1 MHEYS
6 IVAALVER
14 VEVEVARAGAI
25 AVRRLTVQI
34 GVAAGVE
41 AELLLSAWEI
51 FRDGTVCAGAELAI
65 ESVPVAWACTRCGAV
80 PEKVGTLRC
89 PSCSSPLRMVR
100 GDDLTLRQI
109 EMEVREPCVTAAAA
123 ATLRS

>member
-1 MHEYS
+1 VHEYS
-6 IVAALVER
+6 IVASLVER
-14 VEVEVARAGAI
+14 VEAEMARAGATS
-25 AVRRLTVQI
+25 VRRLTVEI

-41 AELLLSAWEI
+41 IELLRSAWEI
-51 FRDGTVCAGAELAI
+51 FRDGTVCAGAALEI
-65 ESVPVAWACTRCGAV
+65 EAVPVAWACTRCGAT
-80 PEKVGTLRC
+80 PAKVFTLRC

-123 ATLRS
+123 ATLKS